1 MELDIIVISNLIGSI
16 AFALSGFLAGVRK
29 HLDAMGIFIVSMLT
43 ANGGGALRDVL
54 INKVPLVL
62 QDSTPFL
69 LSVAVIFAG
78 WLFGLHRRANMEQHR
93 IFVLCDAIGLV
104 AFALTGTMA
113 GLAAGLP
120 VFGVTVLAFLTAAGG
135 GMLRD
140 VLVGD
145 VPSILKSDFYGTVA
159 ILVALVMCGLDR
171 LQMLDEAA
179 IAVVAGTALCL
190 RLLAYAKGWQ
200 LPRLNGK

>member
-1 MELDIIVISNLIGSI
+1 MEFDIIGVCNLIGSI
-16 AFALSGFLAGVRK
+16 AFAISGFLAGVRK

-54 INKVPLVL
+54 INRVPLVL
-62 QDSTPFL
+62 QDMTPFL
-69 LSVAVIFAG
+69 LTVGVILGG
-78 WLFGLHRRANMEQHR
+78 WLLGLHRRAGLEQHR
-93 IFVLCDAIGLV
+93 LFVLCDAIGLV
-104 AFALTGTMA
+104 AFAVTGTMA

-120 VFGVTVLAFLTAAGG
+120 LFGVTVLAFLTAAGG

-140 VLVGD
+140 VLIGE

-159 ILVALVMCGLDR
+159 ILVALALCTLAQLGLLND
-171 LQMLDEAA
+171 AS
-179 IAVVAGTALCL
+179 IAVVLVVALCL

-200 LPRLNGK
+200 LPRFKAK

>member
-1 MELDIIVISNLIGSI
+1 MEFDIITLSNLIGSI

-54 INKVPLVL
+54 INRVPLVL

-78 WLFGLHRRANMEQHR
+78 WLFGLHRRADLEQHR

-104 AFALTGTMA
+104 AFAVTGTMA
-113 GLAAGLP
+113 GLAVGLP

-140 VLVGD
+140 VLIGD

-159 ILVALVMCGLDR
+159 ILIALVMCALDR
-171 LQMLDEAA
+171 FGMLDNVAIVIVAA
-179 IAVVAGTALCL
+179 TALCL
-190 RLLAYAKGWQ
+190 RMLAYFRGWQ
-200 LPRLNGK
+200 LPRFNGK

>member
-1 MELDIIVISNLIGSI
+1 MEFDIITISNLIGSL

-29 HLDAMGIFIVSMLT
+29 HLDAMGIFIISMLT

-54 INKVPLVL
+54 INRVPLVL
-62 QDSTPFL
+62 QDTTPFL
-69 LSVAVIFAG
+69 LTVAVILCG
-78 WLFGLHRRANMEQHR
+78 WLFGLHRRADLEQHR

-104 AFALTGTMA
+104 AFAITGTMA
-113 GLAAGLP
+113 GLAVGLP

-140 VLVGD
+140 VLIGD

-159 ILVALVMCGLDR
+159 ILVALVMCALDR
-171 LQMLDEAA
+171 AGLLDNTA
-179 IAVVAGTALCL
+179 ITIVALTALCL
-190 RLLAYAKGWQ
+190 RMLAYAKGWH

>member
-1 MELDIIVISNLIGSI
+1 MEFDIIQFSNLIGSI

-54 INKVPLVL
+54 INRVPLVL

-69 LSVAVIFAG
+69 LSVAVILGG
-78 WLFGLHRRANMEQHR
+78 WLLGLHRRAHLEQHR
-93 IFVLCDAIGLV
+93 LFVLCDAIGLV
-104 AFALTGTMA
+104 AFAVTGTMA
-113 GLAAGLP
+113 GLAVGLP
-120 VFGVTVLAFLTAAGG
+120 VFGVTVLAFLTASGG

-140 VLVGD
+140 VLIGD

-159 ILVALVMCGLDR
+159 IIVALVMCALERFDA
-171 LQMLDEAA
+171 LNNSS
-179 IAVVAGTALCL
+179 IAVVTCTALCL
-190 RLLAYAKGWQ
+190 RLLAYTKGWQ
-200 LPRLNGK
+200 LPRLSGK

>member
-1 MELDIIVISNLIGSI
+1 MDLDIIDISNLIGSL

-29 HLDAMGIFIVSMLT
+29 HLDAMGILIVSMLT

-54 INKVPLVL
+54 LDRVPLVL

-69 LSVAVIFAG
+69 LSVAVILGG
-78 WLFGLHRRANMEQHR
+78 WALGLHRRAHVEQHR

-104 AFALTGTMA
+104 AFAATGAMA
-113 GLAAGLP
+113 GIASGLP
-120 VFGVTVLAFLTAAGG
+120 IFGVAVLAFLTAAGG

-140 VLVGD
+140 VLVGE

-159 ILVALVMCGLDR
+159 ILVGLAMCTLDR
-171 LQMLDEAA
+171 MDMLDTTS
-179 IAVVAGTALCL
+179 IAVVLGIALCL
-190 RLLAYAKGWQ
+190 RILAYAKGWQ
-200 LPRLNGK
+200 LPRLNSK